1 MWHKSLLVLS
11 KILFTFSVSYSLDI
25 ILQIKIPK
33 RVISEVARHIW
44 HTWMLTRSQYSQLKM
59 PGGGCSVTSRQFSS
73 SLLSP
78 QSFCWLQISEPRYKH
93 LPLAQ
98 VNLHSE
104 RQKKKNCEKIDAY
117 PSSVLKWQSFSSRCY
132 NGGWVSGIST
142 PTQTILSLQHCMYK
156 YICDAFL
163 IIRIKTL
170 VNQICHLG
178 KFKFLII
185 SNIFCSSCWL

>member
-1 MWHKSLLVLS
+1 MDAHKEPILTAEDAWRWMLCYKQAVLFITVIPTVILLVTNQWT
-11 KILFTFSVSYSLDI
+11 KIQAFTTGAGEFALW
-25 ILQIKIPK
+25 K
-33 RVISEVARHIW
+33 A
-44 HTWMLTRSQYSQLKM
+44 
-59 PGGGCSVTSRQFSS
+59 
-73 SLLSP
+73 
-78 QSFCWLQISEPRYKH
+78 
-93 LPLAQ
+93 
-98 VNLHSE
+98 
-104 RQKKKNCEKIDAY
+104 KKKNCEKIDAY

-178 KFKFLII
+178 KFNFFNNKQYFLQFMLII
-185 SNIFCSSCWL
+185 VHFGQRLCSHICLCGTLHIWGKTAILIKIIIVPH